1 MERASLSD
9 AARHFLVHMI
19 GSIERL
25 DIILVMRRH
34 ADRWWTATALADEL
48 RIPATV
54 VQSDLDW
61 LGARNLLGVRIAQD
75 VLYQYGPGTTELR
88 QLVDE
93 VSLVHDADRG
103 ATAGVVARPI
113 PESARLFADAFRLRK
128 GPRDG

>member
-1 MERASLSD
+1 MERAALSD
-9 AARHFLVHMI
+9 AARHFLVHII

-25 DIILVMRRH
+25 DIILLMQRH

-48 RIPATV
+48 RLTASVTE
-54 VQSDLDW
+54 SGLDW

-93 VSLVHDADRG
+93 VSRAHYADRG
-103 ATAGVVARPI
+103 AIAAMVARPI
-113 PESARLFADAFRLRK
+113 
-128 GPRDG
+128 